1 MLLFLVSAASAGSPW
16 CRVEYE
22 AVLQREIDS
31 DSGRVVVARLDDAKL
46 PPLLAA
52 KRHIELRARDARGL
66 RLLTWDIK
74 RALEQ
79 LPVLNLEPKV
89 QRRYAYS
96 RLALI
101 ISGILDEVPVPA
113 IRESSSLS
121 GRQLVELYR
130 AVDRLLRLFN
140 DACTTL
146 VDLLTKASG
155 GPMSYPSI
163 FNLRQVDLSRVNVR
177 LMSIAHD
184 MRDVSEALDYLLQD
198 APALRDRL
206 RGVATICAQITVGE
220 DAIAVALG
228 APRRLRAI
236 AEDEAESSWVEN
248 THRFST
254 YDVLKSPWSSDFRGE
269 VTDLQRVVA
278 EMNHYRT
285 ALAAAIS
292 IATYSD

>member
-1 MLLFLVSAASAGSPW
+1 VLLFLVSAASAGSPW

-177 LMSIAHD
+177 LRS
-184 MRDVSEALDYLLQD
+184 
-198 APALRDRL
+198 
-206 RGVATICAQITVGE
+206 AT
-220 DAIAVALG
+220 D
-228 APRRLRAI
+228 
-236 AEDEAESSWVEN
+236 S
-248 THRFST
+248 
-254 YDVLKSPWSSDFRGE
+254 
-269 VTDLQRVVA
+269 
-278 EMNHYRT
+278 
-285 ALAAAIS
+285 
-292 IATYSD
+292 